1 MSTTCPNCKK
11 EVSKPEKTWK
21 YGRFNVQ
28 AYMCSNCSTQFR
40 DYTKNGKA
48 AFTLKLEKGRG
59 YVKA

>member
-1 MSTTCPNCKK
+1 MPTKCPNCKK

-28 AYMCSNCSTQFR
+28 AYKCSNCSTQFR
-40 DYTKNGKA
+40 DYTKNDKA